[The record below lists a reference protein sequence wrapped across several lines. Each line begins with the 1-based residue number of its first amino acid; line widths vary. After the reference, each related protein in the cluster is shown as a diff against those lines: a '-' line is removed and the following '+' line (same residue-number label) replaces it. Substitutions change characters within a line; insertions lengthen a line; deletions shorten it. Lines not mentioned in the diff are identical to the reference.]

1 MKNKFRFLA
10 LLLVAA
16 LLITSIPAAFAEE
29 MQLDDLTAADYYA
42 MRAAAEGNIADDL
55 YWNPKIKGQID
66 ASESLDDVNR
76 VLTDSNE
83 NLIYK
88 NIAGKSVDKNFYPVI
103 SDEDR
108 AAVDKKIADLYAEDV
123 KSSTTL
129 KEAYEAQNQRSSIA
143 DLLGNDA
150 QANIETQITEEQ
162 KTAIDKQLNTLV
174 ERFVQELTGVTSLE
188 QFAQMLEFMTDEQKL
203 DFLNRLTEE
212 QYELLKDFI
221 DNYLWPE
228 QEFTT
233 AEERSFTQGLLVNGK
248 LISGDSLRDYLFGL
262 TGRDFKVAVNQMDI
276 KQAGSLEARVSDS
289 QATDIV
295 NAMCH
300 GGFYVGDIYG
310 ASTESGSPAKVR
322 ASNSVLRA
330 GSSDPSDPVWPAE
343 GSIKLDKDAAAVEG
357 KENLWEVT
365 LGIQGRNFKTA
376 SDVVLVIDCSG
387 SMEGTKLTNT
397 RKAAQAFGEKL
408 LTTDSTTRIAIVTF
422 IDTASA
428 YNNGHFY
435 TAEELNAFKTAV
447 DNATYADGGTN
458 QQAGIHVAQQLLS
471 GATSTGRLKNIVI
484 LSDGEATFSHPFK
497 GGSEATIDCGVFFA
511 HWFSDEITVS
521 AWPQNAV
528 PDYDTVIGAGNDFSL
543 SGGNII
549 WNCTCKH
556 NKTINKEYGS
566 FYYDGSGKFVCSNG
580 KMSSNNGVATIW
592 EANQAKA
599 AGTTIYSIALQAG
612 TNGEN
617 TLKACA
623 SDANDYF
630 AIAKN
635 DNVADKLQA
644 AFTKVAGS
652 IAIAA
657 SNGTVADTMGEK
669 VQLSFSGAAPVVTT
683 DESAYN
689 AGNADVY
696 ISQGS
701 ATYDSTSRAINW
713 NVGNVREGDKPT
725 LKYRVTVRD
734 GYSYTT
740 GELLDTNEGATFTY
754 TDYEG
759 TGKTK
764 YFPKPQVTVGGGTI
778 LVHYYRV
785 NEEGQPI
792 NENGVAVESPALAQ
806 QVKDAVYFEAN
817 GSAGLSYN
825 TPYPVGHAEV
835 EEYTYFGKYI
845 LNGGNLT
852 EGDSVNVTLT
862 AANSNQHVWF
872 AYVEKPKTGDL
883 TITKSGLNEKVYGG
897 GEDQESA
904 IFTVSD
910 GKGNTWTVA
919 INGNNSVTLT
929 GLEVGNYTVTELTD
943 WTWRYRSSTL
953 TSSDPSDGFS
963 TGTGN
968 NTITVKVNGGA
979 VTTVNCRNDSH
990 NDKWLGGDNYANN
1003 VFGSGN

>member
-42 MRAAAEGNIADDL
+42 MRAAAEGNFADDW

-228 QEFTT
+228 HEFTF
-233 AEERSFTQGLLVNGK
+233 AEKRSFTQGLFVNGK

-262 TGRDFKVAVNQMDI
+262 TGREFKVAVNQMDI
-276 KQAGSLEARVSDS
+276 DQAGSLEARVSDS

-322 ASNSVLRA
+322 ASNFVLRA
-330 GSSDPSDPVWPAE
+330 GSSDPSDPVWPNE

-357 KENLWEVT
+357 KDNLWEVT
-365 LGIQGRNFKTA
+365 LSIQGKNFKTT
-376 SDVVLVIDCSG
+376 SDVVLVIDRSG

-397 RKAAQAFGEKL
+397 RKAAKAFGEKL
-408 LTTDSTTRIAIVTF
+408 LTTGSTTRIAIVTF
-422 IDTASA
+422 NKTASA

-435 TAEELNAFKTAV
+435 TADELNDFKTAV
-447 DNATYADGGTN
+447 DQATYANGGTN

-471 GATSTGRLKNIVI
+471 SSSTGRLKNIVI
-484 LSDGEATFSHPFK
+484 LSDGEATYSHPFV
-497 GGSEATIDCGVFFA
+497 ATADYVNCQRWTDWGCRDYGPTEGTISNIGVFK
-511 HWFSDEITVS
+511 
-521 AWPQNAV
+521 
-528 PDYDTVIGAGNDFSL
+528 PDYDWVIGSGNAFTMKYNAYVDAKC
-543 SGGNII
+543 NE
-549 WNCTCKH
+549 H
-556 NKTINKEYGS
+556 NTTTRMEYGRYS
-566 FYYDGSGKFVCSNG
+566 LNDTVSKGSGST
-580 KMSSNNGVATIW
+580 NNGVATIW

-623 SDANDYF
+623 SDSTSGYFSIGEND
-630 AIAKN
+630 
-635 DNVADKLQA
+635 DVETKLTA
-644 AFTKVAGS
+644 AFEKVAGS

-669 VQLSFSGAAPVVTT
+669 VQLIFSGSTPRITT
-683 DESAYN
+683 DEAVYEE
-689 AGNADVY
+689 GYADVY

-701 ATYDSTSRAINW
+701 ATYDATNRQINW
-713 NVGNVREGDKPT
+713 TVGNVREGDNPIM
-725 LKYRVTVRD
+725 KYKVTVKE
-734 GYSYTT
+734 SYNPPT
-740 GELLDTNEGATFTY
+740 GEVLDTNERATFSY
-754 TDYEG
+754 KNYEG
-759 TGKTK
+759 KDTK
-764 YFPKPQVTVGGGTI
+764 QDFPIPKVTIRGGTI

-785 NEEGQPI
+785 NQNGEPI
-792 NENGVAVESPALAQ
+792 NENGLAVESPSLAQ
-806 QVKDAVYFEAN
+806 QVKEAAYFAVN
-817 GSAGLSYN
+817 GNTGLSYN
-825 TPYPVGHAEV
+825 TDYTVGHVEV
-835 EEYTYFGKYI
+835 AEYTYFGKYI
-845 LNGGNLT
+845 LNNGSLT
-852 EGDSVNVTLT
+852 DGDSANVTLT

-883 TITKSGLNEKVYGG
+883 KITKTGLNQHTYT
-897 GEDQESA
+897 GENEDRESA
-904 IFTVSD
+904 IFEVVSVEEPS
-910 GKGNTWTVA
+910 KKWTVA

-929 GLEVGNYTVTELTD
+929 GLRVGDYTVTELNS
-943 WTWRYRSSTL
+943 WTWRYADQTVQ
-953 TSSDPSDGFS
+953 TATVVGGDTVTVTFS
-963 TGTGN
+963 
-968 NTITVKVNGGA
+968 NTHN
-979 VTTVNCRNDSH
+979 

-1003 VFGSGN
+1003 VFAGSNTPATD

>member
-29 MQLDDLTAADYYA
+29 LQLDDLTAADYYA
-42 MRAAAEGNIADDL
+42 MRAAAEGNFADDW

-66 ASESLDDVNR
+66 ASESLDDVNQ

-83 NLIYK
+83 NWIYK

-322 ASNSVLRA
+322 ASNFVLRA
-330 GSSDPSDPVWPAE
+330 GSSDPSDPVWPNE
-343 GSIKLDKDAAAVEG
+343 GSIKLDKDAAAVGVDGE
-357 KENLWEVT
+357 ENLWEVT
-365 LGIQGRNFKTA
+365 LGIQGKNFKTT

-387 SMEGTKLTNT
+387 SMEGTKLKNT
-397 RKAAQAFGEKL
+397 RTAAKAFGEQL
-408 LTTDSTTRIAIVTF
+408 LKAGSTTRIAIVTF
-422 IDTASA
+422 TDEATAYKS
-428 YNNGHFY
+428 GHFY
-435 TAEELNAFKTAV
+435 TAGELKLFQDAV
-447 DNATYADGGTN
+447 DDATYANGGTN
-458 QQAGIHVAQQLLS
+458 QQAGIHAAQQLLRS
-471 GATSTGRLKNIVI
+471 ADSTGAQKNIVI
-484 LSDGEATFSHPFK
+484 LSDGEPTFSHPFK
-497 GGSEATIDCGVFFA
+497 GGREATIDCGWSLFGHHFGN
-511 HWFSDEITVS
+511 EITVS

-543 SGGNII
+543 SDGNII
-549 WNCTCKH
+549 WNCTCRH
-556 NKTINKEYGS
+556 NRTTNKEYGS

-580 KMSSNNGVATIW
+580 EMASNNGVATIW

-623 SDANDYF
+623 SDSTSGYF
-630 AIAKN
+630 SIGQN
-635 DNVADKLQA
+635 DNNDNIETKLKA
-644 AFTKVAGS
+644 AFEKIAGS

-669 VQLSFSGAAPVVTT
+669 VQLSFSGTAPVVTT
-683 DESAYN
+683 VESVYKE
-689 AGNADVY
+689 GHADVY

-701 ATYDSTSRAINW
+701 ATYDATNRQINW
-713 NVGNVREGDKPT
+713 TVGNVREGDNPIM
-725 LKYRVTVRD
+725 KYKVTIRQ
-734 GYSYTT
+734 GYNPST
-740 GELLDTNEGATFTY
+740 GETLLTNKGATFSY
-754 TDYEG
+754 KNYSDK
-759 TGKTK
+759 KTEK
-764 YFPKPQVTVGGGTI
+764 EFPKPEVTVGGGKI

-785 NEEGQPI
+785 NENGKPI
-792 NENGVAVESPALAQ
+792 NEQGVAVESPSLAQ
-806 QVKDAVYFEAN
+806 QVKEAAYFAVN
-817 GSAGLSYN
+817 GNTGLSYN
-825 TPYPVGHAEV
+825 TPYPVGYADV
-835 EEYTYFGKYI
+835 AGYTYFGKYI
-845 LNGGNLT
+845 LNGGDLT

-883 TITKSGLNEKVYGG
+883 KITKTGLNQHTYTGDV
-897 GEDQESA
+897 DQESA
-904 IFTVSD
+904 IFKVENADKTES
-910 GKGNTWTVA
+910 WIVA
-919 INGNNSVTLT
+919 INGNSSVTLT
-929 GLEVGNYTVTELTD
+929 GLKVGSYTVTELNN
-943 WTWRYRSSTL
+943 WTWRYADQTAQ
-953 TSSDPSDGFS
+953 TKTVVGG
-963 TGTGN
+963 GTVTVTFDNTHN
-968 NTITVKVNGGA
+968 NQ
-979 VTTVNCRNDSH
+979 
-990 NDKWLGGDNYANN
+990 KWLGGDNYENN
-1003 VFGSGN
+1003 KFGSGN

>member
-42 MRAAAEGNIADDL
+42 MRAAAEGNFADDL

-108 AAVDKKIADLYAEDV
+108 AAVDKKIADLYVGDIAA
-123 KSSTTL
+123 SGSL
-129 KEAYEAQNQRSSIA
+129 KEAYEVQNQRSSIA

-150 QANIETQITEEQ
+150 QANIETQITEEA
-162 KTAIDKQLNTLV
+162 KTAIDDKINTLV
-174 ERFVQELTGVTSLE
+174 EGFVQELTGAASLE
-188 QFAQMLEFMTDEQKL
+188 QFAQMIDFMTDEQKL

-221 DNYLWPE
+221 DNYLWPN

-233 AEERSFTQGLLVNGK
+233 AEERSFTHGLTVNGEQ
-248 LISGDSLRDYLFGL
+248 ISGNALRDYLFGL
-262 TGRDFKVAVNQMDI
+262 TGREFKVAVNQMDI

-289 QATDIV
+289 QATDIA

-322 ASNSVLRA
+322 AYNSVLRA
-330 GSSDPSDPVWPAE
+330 GSSDPSDPVWPNE
-343 GSIKLDKDAAAVEG
+343 GSIKLDKDAAAVKDG
-357 KENLWEVT
+357 ENLWEVT
-365 LGIQGRNFKTA
+365 LGIQGKNYKTT

-387 SMEGTKLTNT
+387 SMAGDKLTNT
-397 RKAAQAFGEKL
+397 QTAAKAFGAKL
-408 LTTDSTTRIAIVTF
+408 LTEGSTTRIAIVTF
-422 IDTASA
+422 IDEATA
-428 YNNGHFY
+428 YNSGHFY
-435 TAEELNAFKTAV
+435 TAGELTKFETAV
-447 DNATYADGGTN
+447 EKATYADGGTN

-471 GATSTGRLKNIVI
+471 GETSTGRQKNIVI
-484 LSDGEATFSHPFK
+484 LSDGAATYSYPF
-497 GGSEATIDCGVFFA
+497 
-511 HWFSDEITVS
+511 TV
-521 AWPQNAV
+521 PQNGAA
-528 PDYDTVIGAGNDFSL
+528 PNPPKADYNYVIGSGSDFNIGYWIFSWHNQGNAGYKQNGYYNLTGSYTYNSD
-543 SGGNII
+543 
-549 WNCTCKH
+549 
-556 NKTINKEYGS
+556 GS
-566 FYYDGSGKFVCSNG
+566 FTYKSGTTT
-580 KMSSNNGVATIW
+580 NNGQATIW

-623 SDANDYF
+623 SDAKNYF
-630 AIAKN
+630 TIAQN

-683 DESAYN
+683 EESVYKD
-689 AGNADVY
+689 GKADVY
-696 ISQGS
+696 ISQGT
-701 ATYDSTSRAINW
+701 ATYDATNRKIDW
-713 NVGNVREGDKPT
+713 TVGNVREGDNPIM
-725 LKYRVTVRD
+725 KYKVTVKAD
-734 GYSYTT
+734 YNPSTN
-740 GELLDTNEGATFTY
+740 EVLDTNEQATFSY
-754 TDYEG
+754 KNYEG
-759 TGKTK
+759 KDTK
-764 YFPKPQVTVGGGTI
+764 QDFPKPKVTVGGGTI

-785 NEEGQPI
+785 NEDGQPI
-792 NENGVAVESPALAQ
+792 NEQGVVVESPSLAQ
-806 QVKDAVYFEAN
+806 QVKVAEYFAV
-817 GSAGLSYN
+817 GGKTGLSYN
-825 TPYPVGHAEV
+825 TPYTVGYAEV
-835 EEYTYFGKYI
+835 TDYTYFGKYI
-845 LNGGNLT
+845 LNNNDLT
-852 EGDSVNVTLT
+852 EGYSASVTLT

-883 TITKSGLNEKVYGG
+883 TITKNGLNQHTYSGG
-897 GEDQESA
+897 VDRESA
-904 IFTVSD
+904 IFKVENAEKTES
-910 GKGNTWTVA
+910 WIVA
-919 INGNNSVTLT
+919 INGDGFVTLT
-929 GLEVGNYTVTELTD
+929 GLKVGSYTVTELTD
-943 WTWRYRSSTL
+943 WTWRYDDQLAQTA
-953 TSSDPSDGFS
+953 TVVGG
-963 TGTGN
+963 GTVEVTFTN
-968 NTITVKVNGGA
+968 NHTNQQ
-979 VTTVNCRNDSH
+979 
-990 NDKWLGGDNYANN
+990 WLGGDNYANN
-1003 VFGSGN
+1003 EFASTTGN

>member
-150 QANIETQITEEQ
+150 QANIETQITEEA
-162 KTAIDKQLNTLV
+162 KTAIDDKINTLV
-174 ERFVQELTGVTSLE
+174 ESFVQELTGAASLE

-221 DNYLWPE
+221 DNYLWPN

-233 AEERSFTQGLLVNGK
+233 AEERSFTQGLFVNGK

-357 KENLWEVT
+357 EENLWEVT
-365 LGIQGRNFKTA
+365 LGIQGKNFKTA

-422 IDTASA
+422 IDTARA

-435 TAEELNAFKTAV
+435 TAKELNAFKTAV
-447 DNATYADGGTN
+447 EEATYANGGTN

-471 GATSTGRLKNIVI
+471 GATSAGRLKNIVI
-484 LSDGEATFSHPFK
+484 LSDGEATFSYLFK
-497 GGSEATIDCGVFFA
+497 ATATYSDCQAWTDLGCPRGGEITDIGEVAPDYSTVVGTGNSFIISNETKNLQVVAICAKHGGS
-511 HWFSDEITVS
+511 
-521 AWPQNAV
+521 
-528 PDYDTVIGAGNDFSL
+528 
-543 SGGNII
+543 
-549 WNCTCKH
+549 
-556 NKTINKEYGS
+556 KTKNYKYLI
-566 FYYDGSGKFVCSNG
+566 DGSI
-580 KMSSNNGVATIW
+580 SSDKNANNGVATIW

-657 SNGTVADTMGEK
+657 SNGTVADTMGNK
-669 VQLSFSGAAPVVTT
+669 VQLSFSGTPRITT
-683 DESAYN
+683 DKDVYD

-701 ATYDSTSRAINW
+701 ATYDATERQINW
-713 NVGNVREGDKPT
+713 TVGNVREGDNPIM
-725 LKYRVTVRD
+725 KYKVTIRQ
-734 GYSYTT
+734 GYNPSTN
-740 GELLDTNEGATFTY
+740 EVLDTNEGATFSY
-754 TDYEG
+754 KNYED
-759 TGKTK
+759 KDK
-764 YFPKPQVTVGGGTI
+764 NQDFPKPKVTVGGGTI

-785 NEEGQPI
+785 NENGKPI
-792 NENGVAVESPALAQ
+792 NEQGVAVESPSLAQ
-806 QVKDAVYFEAN
+806 QVKVAEYFAVDGN
-817 GSAGLSYN
+817 TGLSYN
-825 TPYPVGHAEV
+825 TPYPVGYADV
-835 EEYTYFGKYI
+835 ADYTYFGKYI
-845 LNGGNLT
+845 LNDDNLT
-852 EGDSVNVTLT
+852 EGDSVSVTLT

-883 TITKSGLNEKVYGG
+883 KITKTGLNEKVYGG

-919 INGNNSVTLT
+919 INGNNFVTLT
-929 GLEVGNYTVTELTD
+929 GLEVGSYTVTELNS
-943 WTWRYRSSTL
+943 WTWRYADQTVQ
-953 TSSDPSDGFS
+953 TATVVGG
-963 TGTGN
+963 GTVTVTFD
-968 NTITVKVNGGA
+968 NTHN
-979 VTTVNCRNDSH
+979 

-1003 VFGSGN
+1003 KFGSGN

>member
-42 MRAAAEGNIADDL
+42 MRAAAEGNIADDW
-55 YWNPKIKGQID
+55 YWNPKIKEQID

-129 KEAYEAQNQRSSIA
+129 KEAYEAQNQRNSIA

-228 QEFTT
+228 HEFTF

-262 TGRDFKVAVNQMDI
+262 TGREFKVAVNQMDI

-330 GSSDPSDPVWPAE
+330 GSSDPVWPNE
-343 GSIKLDKDAAAVEG
+343 GSINLEKGATAVEG

-365 LGIQGRNFKTA
+365 LGIQGKNFKTA

-387 SMEGTKLTNT
+387 SMNDDGRLQKT
-397 RKAAQAFGEKL
+397 REAAKAFGEKL

-435 TAEELNAFKTAV
+435 AADELDAFKTAV
-447 DNATYADGGTN
+447 EEATYANGGTN
-458 QQAGIHVAQQLLS
+458 QQAGIHVAQRLLS

-484 LSDGEATFSHPFK
+484 LSDGEATFSYLFKAVADYSNCNAKKLRNCPK
-497 GGSEATIDCGVFFA
+497 GGVVTNIGEVK
-511 HWFSDEITVS
+511 
-521 AWPQNAV
+521 
-528 PDYDTVIGAGNDFSL
+528 PDYSTVIG
-543 SGGNII
+543 SGSYFEIGTYFDAAQN
-549 WNCTCKH
+549 NLQVTARCSKH
-556 NKTINKEYGS
+556 DRSKTYWYSYSI
-566 FYYDGSGKFVCSNG
+566 DGSIGSNDE
-580 KMSSNNGVATIW
+580 KSNNGVATIW
-592 EANQAKA
+592 EANQAKT

-630 AIAKN
+630 AIAES
-635 DNVADKLQA
+635 DNIETKLEA
-644 AFTKVAGS
+644 AFEKVAGS

-657 SNGTVADTMGEK
+657 SNGTVADTMGDK
-669 VQLSFSGAAPVVTT
+669 VQLSFSGTPRITNDKAVY
-683 DESAYN
+683 DE
-689 AGNADVY
+689 GNADVY

-701 ATYDSTSRAINW
+701 ATYDAINRQINW
-713 NVGNVREGDKPT
+713 TVGNVREGDNPIMKYKVTVKEGYNPPTGEVLDTNKQATFSYKNYKGKDTKQDFPKP
-725 LKYRVTVRD
+725 KVTVR
-734 GYSYTT
+734 
-740 GELLDTNEGATFTY
+740 
-754 TDYEG
+754 
-759 TGKTK
+759 
-764 YFPKPQVTVGGGTI
+764 GGTI

-785 NEEGQPI
+785 NQNGEPI
-792 NENGVAVESPALAQ
+792 NENGLAVESPSLAQ
-806 QVKDAVYFEAN
+806 QVKVAEYFAVAGN
-817 GSAGLSYN
+817 TGLSYN
-825 TPYPVGHAEV
+825 TPYPVGYDADV
-835 EEYTYFGKYI
+835 ADYTYFGKYI
-845 LNGGNLT
+845 LNGGDLT
-852 EGDSVNVTLT
+852 EGDSVKVTLT

-883 TITKSGLNEKVYGG
+883 TITKNGLNEKTYAGNV
-897 GEDQESA
+897 DQESA
-904 IFTVSD
+904 IFKVTGNGVDMTVVVNCAGD
-910 GKGNTWTVA
+910 AKTG
-919 INGNNSVTLT
+919 SVTLT
-929 GLEVGNYTVTELTD
+929 NLPAGQYTVTEISG
-943 WTWRYRSSTL
+943 WTWRYADQAAKPATVV
-953 TSSDPSDGFS
+953 GG
-963 TGTGN
+963 GTVTVTFD
-968 NTITVKVNGGA
+968 NTHN
-979 VTTVNCRNDSH
+979 

-1003 VFGSGN
+1003 KFGSGN

>member
-16 LLITSIPAAFAEE
+16 LLISSIPAAFAEE
-29 MQLDDLTAADYYA
+29 LQLEDLTAADYYA
-42 MRAAAEGNIADDL
+42 MRAAAEGNFADDW

-221 DNYLWPE
+221 DNYLWPN

-322 ASNSVLRA
+322 ASNFVLRA
-330 GSSDPSDPVWPAE
+330 GSSDPVWPDK

-357 KENLWEVT
+357 EDNLWEVT
-365 LGIQGRNFKTA
+365 LGIQGKNFTTT
-376 SDVVLVIDCSG
+376 SDVVLVIDNSN
-387 SMEGTKLTNT
+387 SMYAEDYWSSWYEETDDCRMHYAKIAA
-397 RKAAQAFGEKL
+397 KAFVEKL
-408 LTTDSTTRIAIVTF
+408 LKEDTNRIALVVYGTDVRSTTGFYGKDDKQTLLTK
-422 IDTASA
+422 IDSIGPE
-428 YNNGHFY
+428 NNS
-435 TAEELNAFKTAV
+435 
-447 DNATYADGGTN
+447 DMGGTN
-458 QQAGIHVAQQLLS
+458 QQAGIHAAQQLLRS
-471 GATSTGRLKNIVI
+471 ADSTGAQKNIVI
-484 LSDGEATFSHPFK
+484 LSDGEPTFSYPFK
-497 GGSEATIDCGVFFA
+497 ATATYSDCRALTSWGCPRGGK
-511 HWFSDEITVS
+511 ITDIGEVT
-521 AWPQNAV
+521 
-528 PDYDTVIGAGNDFSL
+528 PDYSTVIGTGSDFSYDSNL
-543 SGGNII
+543 RII
-549 WNCTCKH
+549 ATCKKH
-556 NKTINKEYGS
+556 GGTEKVSRSYSI
-566 FYYDGSGKFVCSNG
+566 DGSISSNTA
-580 KMSSNNGVATIW
+580 NNGVATIW

-623 SDANDYF
+623 SDSTSGYF
-630 AIAKN
+630 SIGQN
-635 DNVADKLQA
+635 DNVETKLKA
-644 AFTKVAGS
+644 AFEKVAGS

-657 SNGTVADTMGEK
+657 QNGTVADTMGEK
-669 VQLSFSGAAPVVTT
+669 VQLSFSDAAPVVTT
-683 DESAYN
+683 DESVYK

-701 ATYDSTSRAINW
+701 ATYDEINRKIDW
-713 NVGNVREGDKPT
+713 TVGNVREGDNPIM
-725 LKYRVTVRD
+725 KYKVKVKE
-734 GYSYTT
+734 GYNPPT
-740 GELLDTNEGATFTY
+740 GEVLDTNERATFSY
-754 TDYEG
+754 KNYEG
-759 TGKTK
+759 KDTNQD
-764 YFPKPQVTVGGGTI
+764 FPIPKVTVGGGTI

-806 QVKDAVYFEAN
+806 QVKVAEYFEVE
-817 GSAGLSYN
+817 GKKGLSYN
-825 TPYPVGHAEV
+825 TPYTVGYADV
-835 EEYTYFGKYI
+835 ADYTYFGKYI
-845 LNGGNLT
+845 HDGILK
-852 EGDSVNVTLT
+852 EGDSASVTLT
-862 AANSNQHVWF
+862 AAKSNQHVWF

-883 TITKSGLNEKVYGG
+883 TITKTGLNQHTYT
-897 GEDQESA
+897 GENEDRESA

-910 GKGNTWTVA
+910 KKGNTWTVA

-929 GLEVGNYTVTELTD
+929 GLEVGEYTVTELTD
-943 WTWRYRSSTL
+943 WTWRYADQAAKPATVV
-953 TSSDPSDGFS
+953 GG
-963 TGTGN
+963 GTVTVTFD
-968 NTITVKVNGGA
+968 NTHN
-979 VTTVNCRNDSH
+979 

-1003 VFGSGN
+1003 KFGSGN

>member
-66 ASESLDDVNR
+66 ASESLDDVNQ

-83 NLIYK
+83 NWIYK

-150 QANIETQITEEQ
+150 QANIETQITEEA
-162 KTAIDKQLNTLV
+162 KTAIDDKINTLV
-174 ERFVQELTGVTSLE
+174 ESFVQELTGAASLE

-221 DNYLWPE
+221 DNYLWPN

-276 KQAGSLEARVSDS
+276 MQAGSLEARVSDS

-322 ASNSVLRA
+322 ASNFVLRA
-330 GSSDPSDPVWPAE
+330 GSSDPVWPDE

-357 KENLWEVT
+357 KDNLWEVT
-365 LGIQGRNFKTA
+365 LGIQGKNFKTT
-376 SDVVLVIDCSG
+376 SDVVLVIDRSG

-397 RKAAQAFGEKL
+397 RKAAKAFGEKL
-408 LTTDSTTRIAIVTF
+408 LTTGSTTRIAIVTF
-422 IDTASA
+422 NKTASA

-435 TAEELNAFKTAV
+435 TADELNDFKTAV
-447 DNATYADGGTN
+447 DQATYANGGTN

-471 GATSTGRLKNIVI
+471 SSSTGRLKNIVI
-484 LSDGEATFSHPFK
+484 LSDGEATYSHPFV
-497 GGSEATIDCGVFFA
+497 ATADYVNCQRWTDWGCRDYGPTEGTISNIGVFK
-511 HWFSDEITVS
+511 
-521 AWPQNAV
+521 
-528 PDYDTVIGAGNDFSL
+528 PDYDWVIGSGNAFTMKYNAYVDAKC
-543 SGGNII
+543 NE
-549 WNCTCKH
+549 H
-556 NKTINKEYGS
+556 NTTTRMEYGRYS
-566 FYYDGSGKFVCSNG
+566 LNDTVSKGSGST
-580 KMSSNNGVATIW
+580 NNGVATIW

-623 SDANDYF
+623 SDSTKGYF
-630 AIAKN
+630 SIGEN
-635 DNVADKLQA
+635 DNVDTKLNA
-644 AFTKVAGS
+644 AFEKVAGS

-657 SNGTVADTMGEK
+657 QNGTVADTMGEK

-683 DESAYN
+683 DLNEYN
-689 AGNADVY
+689 TGKPKPDVY

-701 ATYDSTSRAINW
+701 ATYDANSRTINW
-713 NVGNVREGDKPT
+713 NVGNVREGDNPI

-734 GYSYTT
+734 GYTPSKSET
-740 GELLDTNEGATFTY
+740 LDTNKEATFNY

-759 TGKTK
+759 IEKEK
-764 YFPKPQVTVGGGTI
+764 EFPIPQVTVDGGKI

-785 NEEGQPI
+785 NGAGEPI
-792 NENGVAVESPALAQ
+792 NENGDVVTPDKAQ
-806 QVKDAVYFEAN
+806 QVKTAVYYAVD
-817 GSAGLSYN
+817 GSTGLSYG
-825 TPYPVGHAEV
+825 TPYTVTPDEIQDYIYA
-835 EEYTYFGKYI
+835 GKYI
-845 LNGGNLT
+845 LNNGDET
-852 EGDSVNVTLT
+852 IGDSVDVTLT
-862 AANSNQHVWF
+862 PANSNQHVWF

-883 TITKSGLNEKVYGG
+883 TITKTGLNQHTYT
-897 GEDQESA
+897 GENEDRESA
-904 IFTVSD
+904 IFEVVSVEEPS
-910 GKGNTWTVA
+910 KKWTVA

-929 GLEVGNYTVTELTD
+929 GLKVGSYTVTELTD
-943 WTWRYRSSTL
+943 WTWRYGSSTL
-953 TSSDPSDGFS
+953 TSDDQNTDGTF
-963 TGTGN
+963 
-968 NTITVKVNGGA
+968 KVNGGQT
-979 VTTVNCRNDSH
+979 TTVTCANSNH